1 MSESEPL
8 TRDKIFAKPPEFRRE
23 RVEVPQ
29 WGGHVYVQQISAKDF
44 EAWQDWI
51 AKQENAKCP
60 QSHRAALIVDCVCDE
75 HGKPIFTERSDL
87 NVLGEH
93 QNTTIDLLYEACKR
107 VNLADKTSLG
117 DAEKNS

>member
-8 TRDKIFAKPPEFRRE
+8 TRDKIFAKAPEFRRE

-51 AKQENAKCP
+51 VKQENAKNP
-60 QSHRAALIVDCVCDE
+60 QSHRAAFIVDCVCDE
-75 HGKPIFTERSDL
+75 NGKAIFTERSDL

-93 QNTTIDLLYEACKR
+93 QNAVIDLLYDACKR
-107 VNLADKTSLG
+107 VNLVDKTALE